1 LEAGSAAVV
10 GHAERQGIAGAARAV
25 EIAKAGDVQA
35 ASQAS
40 RSEANAA
47 FESAR
52 KAVDKLLEGPK

>member
-1 LEAGSAAVV
+1 
-10 GHAERQGIAGAARAV
+10 V